1 MSYLIYVPRQSRK
14 VESSMWEEQLNAAI
28 EAGVKAIEGILKI
41 YNSDFS
47 VEIKDDNSPV
57 TLADKNADK
66 VIREYLHEKYPDYA
80 FLTEEST
87 DDKSR
92 LNNDYVWI
100 VDPVDGTKDFVAKDG
115 GFTTNIA
122 LAYKHEAV
130 VGVVVV
136 PLTGEIFF
144 AAKGMGA
151 FYRKDGVTKRIHV
164 NDKLTDLIVLKS
176 VFHSKPEEEAMFE
189 KHKDKIARVEKWG
202 SALKPCRIA
211 QGLGELSYRLSDGTK
226 EWDTAASQV
235 IVEQAGGIYLTPSK
249 QRMMYNR
256 EDVHNRDGYVIC
268 NRIENFLL

>member
-1 MSYLIYVPRQSRK
+1 
-14 VESSMWEEQLNAAI
+14 MWEEQLNAAI

-41 YNSDFS
+41 YNSDFD

-66 VIREYLHEKYPDYA
+66 VIRKYLHEKFPTYA

-87 DDKSR
+87 DDLSR
-92 LNNDYVWI
+92 LENDFVWI

-136 PLTGEIFF
+136 PLTGEIYY
-144 AAKGMGA
+144 AAKGLGA
-151 FYRKDGVTKRIHV
+151 FYRKDGVTKRTHV
-164 NDKLTDLIVLKS
+164 NDKLTDLTVYKS
-176 VFHSKPEEEAMFE
+176 VFHSKPNEEAMYE
-189 KHKDKIARVEKWG
+189 KHKDRIGRIEKWG

-235 IVEQAGGIYLTPSK
+235 IVEQAGGIYLKPNK
-249 QRMMYNR
+249 ERMMYNR
-256 EDVHNRDGYVIC
+256 EDVHNREGYVIC

>member
-1 MSYLIYVPRQSRK
+1 
-14 VESSMWEEQLNAAI
+14 MWEEQLNAAI
-28 EAGVKAIEGILKI
+28 EAGVKAIKGILEI
-41 YNSDFS
+41 YNTNFD

-66 VIREYLHEKYPDYA
+66 VIREYLHEKYPEYA

-92 LNNDYVWI
+92 LNNDFVWV

-122 LAYKHEAV
+122 LSYKHEAV

-136 PLTGEIFF
+136 PLTGEIYY

-151 FYRKDGVTKRIHV
+151 FYRHQGITKRIHV
-164 NDKLTDLIVLKS
+164 NDKLDNLIVYKS
-176 VFHSKPEEEAMFE
+176 VFHSTKQEEVMYE
-189 KHKDKIARVEKWG
+189 KYKDKIAKIEKWG

-211 QGLGELSYRLSDGTK
+211 QGLGELSYRLTDGTK

-235 IVEQAGGIYLTPSK
+235 IVEEAGGIFLDTK
-249 QRMMYNR
+249 GQRIMYNR
-256 EDVHNRDGYVIC
+256 EDVHNRIGFVIC

>member
-1 MSYLIYVPRQSRK
+1 
-14 VESSMWEEQLNAAI
+14 MWEEQLNAAI
-28 EAGVKAIEGILKI
+28 EAGIAAIEGILKI
-41 YNSDFS
+41 YHTDFD

-66 VIREYLHEKYPDYA
+66 VIREILHKRFPDYA
-80 FLTEEST
+80 FLTEET
-87 DDKSR
+87 DDDKSR
-92 LNNDYVWI
+92 LENDFVWI

-136 PLTGEIFF
+136 PLTGEVYY

-151 FYRKDGVTKRIHV
+151 FYRKDGVTKQIHV
-164 NDKLTDLIVLKS
+164 NDKLDNLIVYKS
-176 VFHSKPEEEAMFE
+176 VFHSKQNEEEMYK
-189 KHKDKIARVEKWG
+189 KHADKILRVEKWG

-235 IVEQAGGIYLTPSK
+235 IVEQAGGIFLDTNK
-249 QRMMYNR
+249 KRIMYNR
-256 EDVHNRDGYVIC
+256 EDVYNRDGYVIC

>member
-1 MSYLIYVPRQSRK
+1 
-14 VESSMWEEQLNAAI
+14 MWEEQLNAAI
-28 EAGVKAIEGILKI
+28 EAGVKAIKGILEI
-41 YNSDFS
+41 YNTNFD

-66 VIREYLHEKYPDYA
+66 VIREYLHNKYPEYA

-87 DDKSR
+87 DNKER

-136 PLTGEIFF
+136 PLTGEIYY
-144 AAKGMGA
+144 AAKGLGA
-151 FYRKDGVTKRIHV
+151 FYRHQGITKRIHV
-164 NDKLTDLIVLKS
+164 NDKLDNLIVYKS
-176 VFHSKPEEEAMFE
+176 VFHSTKQEEVMYE
-189 KHKDKIARVEKWG
+189 KYKDKIAKIEKWG

-211 QGLGELSYRLSDGTK
+211 QGLGELSYRLTDGTK

-235 IVEQAGGIYLTPSK
+235 IVEEAGGIFLDTK
-249 QRMMYNR
+249 GKRIMYNR
-256 EDVHNRDGYVIC
+256 EDVHNRIGYVIC
-268 NRIENFLL
+268 NRKENFLL

>member
-1 MSYLIYVPRQSRK
+1 
-14 VESSMWEEQLNAAI
+14 MWEEQLNAAI
-28 EAGVKAIEGILKI
+28 EAGVKAIKGILEI
-41 YNSDFS
+41 YNTDFD

-66 VIREYLHEKYPDYA
+66 VIREYLHNKYPEYA

-87 DDKSR
+87 DNKER

-122 LAYKHEAV
+122 LSYKHEAV

-136 PLTGEIFF
+136 PLTGEIYY

-151 FYRKDGVTKRIHV
+151 FYRHQGITKRIHV
-164 NDKLTDLIVLKS
+164 NDKLDNLIVFKS
-176 VFHSKPEEEAMFE
+176 VFHSTKQEEVMYE
-189 KHKDKIARVEKWG
+189 KYKDKIAKIEKWG

-211 QGLGELSYRLSDGTK
+211 QGLGELSYRLTDGTK

-235 IVEQAGGIYLTPSK
+235 IVEEAGGIFLDTK
-249 QRMMYNR
+249 GQRIMYNR
-256 EDVHNRDGYVIC
+256 EDVHNRIGYVIC

>member
-1 MSYLIYVPRQSRK
+1 
-14 VESSMWEEQLNAAI
+14 MWEEQLNAAI
-28 EAGVKAIEGILKI
+28 EAGVKAINGILKI
-41 YNSDFS
+41 YNSDFA
-47 VEIKDDNSPV
+47 VEIKEDEPPV

-66 VIREYLHEKYPDYA
+66 VIREYLHEKFPTYA

-87 DDKSR
+87 DDLNR

-136 PLTGEIFF
+136 PLTGEIYY

-164 NDKLTDLIVLKS
+164 NDKLDNLIVYRS
-176 VFHSKPEEEAMFE
+176 VFHSTKNEEEMFE
-189 KHKDKIARVEKWG
+189 KHKDKITRVEKWG

-211 QGLGELSYRLSDGTK
+211 QGLGELTYRLTDGTK

-235 IVEQAGGIYLTPSK
+235 IVEQAGGIFLDPNK
-249 QRMMYNR
+249 KRIMYNR
-256 EDVHNRDGYVIC
+256 EDVHNREGYIIC

>member
-1 MSYLIYVPRQSRK
+1 
-14 VESSMWEEQLNAAI
+14 MWEEQLNAAI
-28 EAGVKAIEGILKI
+28 EAGVKAIKGILEI
-41 YNSDFS
+41 YNTDFD

-66 VIREYLHEKYPDYA
+66 VIREYLHEKYPEYA

-92 LNNDYVWI
+92 LNNDFVWV

-122 LAYKHEAV
+122 LSYKHEAV

-136 PLTGEIFF
+136 PLTGEIYY

-151 FYRKDGVTKRIHV
+151 FYRHQGITKRIHV
-164 NDKLTDLIVLKS
+164 NDKLDNLIVYKS
-176 VFHSKPEEEAMFE
+176 VFHSTKQEEVMYE
-189 KHKDKIARVEKWG
+189 KYKDKIAKIEKWG

-211 QGLGELSYRLSDGTK
+211 QGLGELSYRLTDGTK

-235 IVEQAGGIYLTPSK
+235 IVEEAGGIFLDTK
-249 QRMMYNR
+249 GQRIMYNR
-256 EDVHNRDGYVIC
+256 EDVHNRIGYVIC

>member
-1 MSYLIYVPRQSRK
+1 
-14 VESSMWEEQLNAAI
+14 MWEEQLNAAI
-28 EAGVKAIEGILKI
+28 EAGVAAIEGILKI
-41 YNSDFS
+41 YHTDFD

-66 VIREYLHEKYPDYA
+66 VIREILHKRFPDYA
-80 FLTEEST
+80 FLTEET
-87 DDKSR
+87 DDDKSR
-92 LNNDYVWI
+92 LENDFVWI

-136 PLTGEIFF
+136 PLTGEVYY

-151 FYRKDGVTKRIHV
+151 FYRKDGVTKQIHV
-164 NDKLTDLIVLKS
+164 NDKLDNLIVYKS
-176 VFHSKPEEEAMFE
+176 VFHSKQNEEEMYK
-189 KHKDKIARVEKWG
+189 KHADKILRVEKWG

-235 IVEQAGGIYLTPSK
+235 IVEQAGGIFLDTNK
-249 QRMMYNR
+249 KRIMYNR
-256 EDVHNRDGYVIC
+256 EDVYNRDGYVIC

>member
-1 MSYLIYVPRQSRK
+1 MF
-14 VESSMWEEQLNAAI
+14 EEQLNAAL
-28 EAGVKAIEGILKI
+28 EAGVKAIKGILEI
-41 YNSDFS
+41 YNSNFD

-66 VIREYLHEKYPDYA
+66 VIREVLHAKFPEYA
-80 FLTEEST
+80 FLTEET
-87 DDKSR
+87 DDDLSR

-100 VDPVDGTKDFVAKDG
+100 VDPVDGTKDFVARDG

-136 PLTGEIFF
+136 PLTGEIYY

-164 NDKLTDLIVLKS
+164 NDKLDNLTCYKS
-176 VFHSKPEEEAMFE
+176 VFHSKREEEDLIE
-189 KHKDKIARVEKWG
+189 KYKDKITKVEKWG

-211 QGLGELSYRLSDGTK
+211 QGLGEITYRLSDGTK

-235 IVEQAGGIYLTPSK
+235 IVEQAGGVFLDTER
-249 QRMMYNR
+249 QRIMYNR
-256 EDVHNRDGYVIC
+256 EDVYNRIGYVIC

>member
-1 MSYLIYVPRQSRK
+1 
-14 VESSMWEEQLNAAI
+14 MWEEQLNAAI

-41 YNSDFS
+41 YNTNFD

-66 VIREYLHEKYPDYA
+66 VIREYLHQKYPTYA

-87 DDKSR
+87 DDLSR
-92 LNNDYVWI
+92 LENDYVWI
-100 VDPVDGTKDFVAKDG
+100 VDPVDGTKDFVARDG

-136 PLTGEIFF
+136 PLTGEIYY
-144 AAKGMGA
+144 AAKGLGA
-151 FYRKDGVTKRIHV
+151 FYRHNGVTTPMHV
-164 NDKLTDLIVLKS
+164 NDKTDNLIVYRS
-176 VFHSKPEEEAMFE
+176 VFHSKPEEEALFV
-189 KHKDKIARVEKWG
+189 KYKDKISKVEKWG

-211 QGLGELSYRLSDGTK
+211 QGLGELTYRLSDGTK

-235 IVEQAGGIYLTPSK
+235 IVEQAGGIFLKPNK
-249 QRMMYNR
+249 ERIMYNR
-256 EDVHNRDGYVIC
+256 VDVHNREGYVIC

>member
-1 MSYLIYVPRQSRK
+1 
-14 VESSMWEEQLNAAI
+14 MWEEQLDAAI
-28 EAGVKAIEGILKI
+28 EAGVAAIEGILKI
-41 YNSDFS
+41 YNTDFD

-66 VIREYLHEKYPDYA
+66 VIREILHKRFPDYA
-80 FLTEEST
+80 FLTEET
-87 DDKSR
+87 DDDKSR
-92 LNNDYVWI
+92 LANDFVWI

-136 PLTGEIFF
+136 PLTGEVYY
-144 AAKGMGA
+144 AAKGLGA
-151 FYRKDGVTKRIHV
+151 FYRKDGVTKQIHV
-164 NDKLTDLIVLKS
+164 NDKLDNLIVYKS
-176 VFHSKPEEEAMFE
+176 VFHSKQNEEEMYK
-189 KHKDKIARVEKWG
+189 KHADKITKIEKWG

-211 QGLGELSYRLSDGTK
+211 QGLGELTYRLSDGTK

-235 IVEQAGGIYLTPSK
+235 IVEQAGGIFLDTNK
-249 QRMMYNR
+249 KRIMYNR
-256 EDVHNRDGYVIC
+256 EDVYNRDGYVIC

>member
-1 MSYLIYVPRQSRK
+1 
-14 VESSMWEEQLNAAI
+14 MWEEQLNAAI
-28 EAGVKAIEGILKI
+28 EAGVAAIEGILKI
-41 YNSDFS
+41 YNTDFD

-66 VIREYLHEKYPDYA
+66 VIREYLHAKFPSYA

-87 DDKSR
+87 DDLSR
-92 LNNDYVWI
+92 LENDYVWI

-136 PLTGEIFF
+136 PLTGEIYY
-144 AAKGMGA
+144 AAKGLGA
-151 FYRKDGVTKRIHV
+151 FYRKDGVTKQIHV
-164 NDKLTDLIVLKS
+164 NDKLDNLIVYRS
-176 VFHSKPEEEAMFE
+176 VFHTTQKEEEMFE
-189 KHKDKIARVEKWG
+189 KYKDKIAKIEKWG
-202 SALKPCRIA
+202 SALKP
-211 QGLGELSYRLSDGTK
+211 LTFRLSDGTK

-235 IVEQAGGIYLTPSK
+235 IVEQAGGIFLDT
-249 QRMMYNR
+249 QRKRIMYNR
-256 EDVHNRDGYVIC
+256 EDVHNRIGYVIC

>member
-1 MSYLIYVPRQSRK
+1 
-14 VESSMWEEQLNAAI
+14 MWEEQLNAAI
-28 EAGVKAIEGILKI
+28 EAGVAAIEGILKI
-41 YNSDFS
+41 YNTDFD

-66 VIREYLHEKYPDYA
+66 VIREILHKRFPDYA
-80 FLTEEST
+80 FLTEET
-87 DDKSR
+87 DDDKSR
-92 LNNDYVWI
+92 LANDFVWI

-136 PLTGEIFF
+136 PLTGEVYY

-151 FYRKDGVTKRIHV
+151 FYRKDGVSKQIHV
-164 NDKLTDLIVLKS
+164 NDKLDNLIIYKS
-176 VFHSKPEEEAMFE
+176 VFHSKQNEEEMYK
-189 KHKDKIARVEKWG
+189 KHADKIAKIEKWG

-235 IVEQAGGIYLTPSK
+235 IVEQAGGIFLDTNK
-249 QRMMYNR
+249 KRLMYNR
-256 EDVHNRDGYVIC
+256 EDVYNRDGYVIC